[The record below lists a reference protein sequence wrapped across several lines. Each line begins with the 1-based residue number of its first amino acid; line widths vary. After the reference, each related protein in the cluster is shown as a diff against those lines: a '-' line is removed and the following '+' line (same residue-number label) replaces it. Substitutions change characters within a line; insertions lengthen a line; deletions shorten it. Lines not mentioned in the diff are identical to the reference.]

1 MSTPSFGDVIR
12 EEAEVLTGRWW
23 LYLISAIAWFILA
36 FLILSW
42 DLATVWGIAV
52 FAAIVL
58 ITGGLAE
65 LAMTTIVPSWR
76 WVHALFGIVSI
87 FAGLVAL
94 AWPGQTFLVLAAI
107 LAWYLLITGFFDVI
121 LSFQTRHVDELWWL
135 HLVIG
140 VAQILIGFWALGY
153 EGRAA
158 VLLVIW
164 VAAIAIARGLSSLF
178 IAFGLHTAG
187 RRLHQAYGTRT

>member
-1 MSTPSFGDVIR
+1 MTTPNIGDAIL
-12 EEAEVLTGRWW
+12 EEAKGLTGRWW
-23 LYLISAIAWFILA
+23 LYLISAIAWFFLA

-58 ITGGLAE
+58 ISGGLAE
-65 LAMTTIVPSWR
+65 LAVATIVPSWR

-87 FAGLVAL
+87 FAGLIAI

-107 LAWYLLITGFFDVI
+107 LAWYLLITGFFDII
-121 LSFQTRHVDELWWL
+121 LSFQTRHLDELWWL

-178 IAFGLHTAG
+178 IAFGLHSAG
-187 RRLHQAYGTRT
+187 RRLGEIRQART